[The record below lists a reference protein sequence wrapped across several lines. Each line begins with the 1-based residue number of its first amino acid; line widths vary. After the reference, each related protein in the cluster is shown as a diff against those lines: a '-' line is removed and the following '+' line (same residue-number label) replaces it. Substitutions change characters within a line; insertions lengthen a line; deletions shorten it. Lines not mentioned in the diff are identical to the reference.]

1 MMSIAIIVA
10 AALAVE
16 IARQRFYV
24 TLARH
29 RGMRAMRTRRAI
41 DGGIRRRRAAFA
53 ALLLLG
59 AGAAARAQLPPET
72 GRGPTSAKLPT
83 PPSKHWVWVNDFVFP
98 HMADGMAYLVDG
110 DSGRYLGTLSTGYG
124 FSGVVLPRDGKI
136 IYSPETYFSRGTRGK
151 RTDVVTLYD
160 PATLDPL
167 GEIAMPPKRS
177 SNLPM
182 TSNAALTDDERF
194 LLIYNFNPTQSLA
207 VIDTKTR
214 KYLREIE
221 TPGCALVYPTGPRSL
236 FSVCGDGSLLLISLN
251 DAGVAQQKRTQPLLG
266 MGTDPVTEKA
276 VRIGRTWYFV
286 SYDGRV
292 YPIDAD
298 AQQASAG
305 AGWWLA
311 SDAERKAGWRPG
323 GVQPFAVNAGDS
335 RLYAIMHRGA
345 LSTHKDPGKDIWVFD
360 VATHARIQQLP
371 LKNLASAIRI
381 SSDDHPLLYS
391 IFIDAPT
398 LDIYDAPSGR
408 LLRSVDHIGT
418 TPTIMVTP

>member
-1 MMSIAIIVA
+1 
-10 AALAVE
+10 
-16 IARQRFYV
+16 
-24 TLARH
+24 
-29 RGMRAMRTRRAI
+29 MRTRRAI
-41 DGGIRRRRAAFA
+41 DSASRRRRAAIA

-59 AGAAARAQLPPET
+59 AAAGARADLPPET
-72 GRGPTSAKLPT
+72 GGGPASATLPT

-110 DSGRYLGTLSTGYG
+110 DTGRYLGTLSTGYG

-167 GEIAMPPKRS
+167 GEITMPPKRS
-177 SNLPM
+177 SNIPM
-182 TSNAALTDDERF
+182 ISNAALTDDERF

-221 TPGCALVYPTGPRSL
+221 TPGCALVYPTGPRSV

-251 DAGVAQQKRTQPLLG
+251 DAGVAQQKRTEPLLG

-323 GVQPFAVNAGDS
+323 GVQPFAANAGNP

-360 VATHARIQQLP
+360 VATHARIQQLV